1 MHDIDTALLRAF
13 VAVVDTGNFSR
24 AARRLNRTQFAL
36 SMQIKRLEDAV
47 ETVLFERSVRPP
59 SITPAGELFVAYA
72 REMLALNDAAIKTI
86 KANKTAGQVR
96 LALMEDYA
104 STILAPVLTQFMA
117 ENQDVQV
124 EVHTGLTNSFVD
136 QLGVQFDLVI
146 AMVPIG
152 YNDGELLY
160 SGKSVWGGAACFEP
174 RTFDPL
180 PLALNQQGCYFRR
193 WAIASLDNAQRRWQ
207 MVLTSSSFGAV
218 VATVREGCSLSVF
231 KDNTLPGDLRQFG
244 VEDGL
249 PELPDFEI
257 RMLRAPSARTGAAH
271 SLASFL
277 GAHFLGKPVVNHSS
291 G

>member
-24 AARRLNRTQFAL
+24 AARRLNRTQSAL

-180 PLALNQQGCYFRR
+180 PLALNRNRQLLRPRGPFPDGDAPRGRHPQRTRR
-193 WAIASLDNAQRRWQ
+193 RAASACR
-207 MVLTSSSFGAV
+207 
-218 VATVREGCSLSVF
+218 VRTTE
-231 KDNTLPGDLRQFG
+231 PQ
-244 VEDGL
+244 
-249 PELPDFEI
+249 
-257 RMLRAPSARTGAAH
+257 SARCSISRPKTAI
-271 SLASFL
+271 
-277 GAHFLGKPVVNHSS
+277 
-291 G
+291 